1 MPKEFPIF
9 SQSKYETGHMLSRC
23 DEYQSSQEDIKT
35 IMEFLEAWDFKAPGQ
50 KLSVAAAF
58 F

>member
-1 MPKEFPIF
+1 
-9 SQSKYETGHMLSRC
+9 MLSRC

-50 KLSVAAAF
+50 KLSSAAAF